1 MEEQKQR
8 EEEQKDSG
16 FGFRPGFSRQASIK
30 KTEKVTLNED
40 LYNEKEIM
48 NDQLP
53 IVPEQLDFLVARTT
67 RL

>member
-1 MEEQKQR
+1 M
-8 EEEQKDSG
+8 
-16 FGFRPGFSRQASIK
+16 RPGLSKQVSTSK
-30 KTEKVTLNED
+30 KESVKLNED

-67 RL
+67 KLELLGLLAMSVRRLI